1 MLGRLQ
7 EGYAGSYKA
16 KLKTIS
22 TSHLRE
28 DGGLDQDG
36 GSRYGEKLLDLGDIS
51 EIWPTEIVLCS
62 EHRV

>member
-28 DGGLDQDG
+28 DGG
-36 GSRYGEKLLDLGDIS
+36 SRYSEKLLDLGDIS